1 MRSLHSPGVKEI
13 LCHKSVSFVQTFLPG
28 TLLGLAFALAVYLL
42 LIDNW
47 VGNQA
52 DLPTLL
58 F

>member
-1 MRSLHSPGVKEI
+1 MARVDAWHSISLSAAGTSTSLAPR
-13 LCHKSVSFVQTFLPG
+13 QTQQAQAAS
-28 TLLGLAFALAVYLL
+28 LA
-42 LIDNW
+42 NW